1 MKASDPKRVSDEWS
15 GPVFG
20 EFAWIR
26 DVRAFLVRSSYAR
39 FNGRCFS
46 GRTFGTVIFFQVW
59 SFWRA
64 KGRC

>member
-26 DVRAFLVRSSYAR
+26 DVRAFL
-39 FNGRCFS
+39 RCFS
-46 GRTFGTVIFFQVW
+46 RRTFGTVIFLSGLVIL
-59 SFWRA
+59 A
-64 KGRC
+64 C

>member
-20 EFAWIR
+20 EFAWFR

-39 FNGRCFS
+39 FN
-46 GRTFGTVIFFQVW
+46 
-59 SFWRA
+59 
-64 KGRC
+64 

>member
-46 GRTFGTVIFFQVW
+46 GRTFGTVIFLSGLVIL
-59 SFWRA
+59 A
-64 KGRC
+64 C

>member
-20 EFAWIR
+20 DFAWFR

-39 FNGRCFS
+39 SNSRCFS
-46 GRTFGTVIFFQVW
+46 GRTFGTINSFQVR

-64 KGRC
+64 KGQR